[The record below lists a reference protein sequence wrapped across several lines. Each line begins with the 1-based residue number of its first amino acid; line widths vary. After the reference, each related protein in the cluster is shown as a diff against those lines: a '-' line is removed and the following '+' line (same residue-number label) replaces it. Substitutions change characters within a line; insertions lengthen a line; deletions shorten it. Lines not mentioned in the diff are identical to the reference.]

1 MLTVYTAPSC
11 TSCKK
16 AKAWFAK
23 HQINFVERNIISNP
37 LTKEEVQTILEM
49 TEDGIDGVISTRN
62 RYVKQL
68 NIDFEE
74 LTFSQVV
81 KIITENPQI
90 LRRPI
95 IMDSK
100 KLNIGYNEEEI
111 RTFLPRS
118 VRIIEN
124 RDARLR
130 SVI

>member
-16 AKAWFAK
+16 AKAWFTK
-23 HQINFVERNIISNP
+23 HQIAFVERNIISNP

-118 VRIIEN
+118 VRVIEN